1 MPILNHMV
9 DDKSAT
15 DTVFKALSDPT
26 RRAMLAE
33 LRDGPRTVG
42 ALAEPHSMSLAA
54 ASKHVAVLERAGLAH
69 RRKEG
74 RTHHITLAPQGL
86 KIAADWLAAYSAFWS
101 GRLDALEAALSEDGD
116 ET

>member
-1 MPILNHMV
+1 MPIINHMV
-9 DDKSAT
+9 DYKSAT
-15 DTVFKALSDPT
+15 DAVFKALSDPT
-26 RRAMLAE
+26 RRAMLVE
-33 LRDGPRTVG
+33 LKAGPRTVS

-86 KIAADWLAAYSAFWS
+86 KVAADWLAAYSTFWS
-101 GRLDALEAALSEDGD
+101 GRLDALEAALSEEGD

>member
-1 MPILNHMV
+1 MSIINRMV
-9 DDKSAT
+9 DYKAST
-15 DTVFKALSDPT
+15 DAVFKALSDPT

-33 LRDGPRTVG
+33 LKDGPRTVG
-42 ALAEPHSMSLAA
+42 SLAEPHSMSLAA
-54 ASKHVAVLERAGLAH
+54 ASKHVAVLERAGLAD

-101 GRLDALEAALSEDGD
+101 GRLDALEAALSGEGD